1 MSKVFLMRRKLVN
14 FPLEDWLGSFLLF
27 SLLVLMGLNVILR
40 YLFNTGIAWSEE
52 IGRYLLIYVVYLG
65 IATGIRLDSHI
76 HIGLAERI
84 LNKRNMRLIY
94 LFRKIAV
101 AVFLGVVMF
110 IYFDLIGRF
119 SYLKSPSS
127 QISMSYFYASVF
139 IGCAFGLV
147 RLAVSFRNERSGGGT
162 DS

>member
-1 MSKVFLMRRKLVN
+1 MRRKLVD

-27 SLLVLMGLNVILR
+27 CLLVLMGLNVILR
-40 YLFNTGIAWSEE
+40 YLFDTGIAWSEE
-52 IGRYLLIYVVYLG
+52 IGRYLLIYIVYLG
-65 IATGIRLDSHI
+65 ISTGIRRDSHI
-76 HIGLAERI
+76 HIELAERI
-84 LNKRNMRLIY
+84 LSATYMR
-94 LFRKIAV
+94 FVTFVRKVAV
-101 AVFLGVVMF
+101 AIFLGVVMF

-147 RLAVSFRNERSGGGT
+147 RLVLSLGNEASGDRNES
-162 DS
+162 